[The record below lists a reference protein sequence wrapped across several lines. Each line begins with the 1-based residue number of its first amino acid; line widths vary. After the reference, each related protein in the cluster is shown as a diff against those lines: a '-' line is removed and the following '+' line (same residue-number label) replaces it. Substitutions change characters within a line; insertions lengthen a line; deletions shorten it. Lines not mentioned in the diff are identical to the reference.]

1 MSTFDPDAL
10 ECLAAIV
17 EEGGFERAAQR
28 LSITQSAV
36 SQRLRALEAQVGT
49 VLIVRSRPLKPTS
62 AGQLLL
68 KHTKQMRLLRADLER
83 DLKELAPSSTGGARE
98 EERISIAVN
107 ADSIA
112 TWALPAL
119 DELARQG
126 LPMEIIADDQ
136 DFTQEWLREGQVLG
150 CVTTL
155 KQALRG
161 CKVVPLGAMEY
172 VAVAQ
177 ADYAR
182 QHFPKGLGPHNFRDV
197 PFIAF
202 NRKDDM
208 QSEFVGKAF
217 GLKRVALNQ
226 LFVPSSEG
234 QVRAVLAG
242 WGASVVPE
250 LLARGLLEQGRLVNI
265 APSCTLPI
273 QLYWHCWNLE
283 SEVLD
288 TLTAALTQAAG
299 TALRGASGRHGRRAP
314 AAFRAAPAPW
324 LRRTVLRRAPAPC
337 LRDRAPAPR
346 HARCPMRPAARMKA
360 WRSVNTGIRR
370 EGSRPAGWRAS
381 IWLWM
386 SSRARSLPGSLNT
399 GILNQGMVG
408 SLSSRRPWIQL
419 STSARWPLWKATSAS
434 VRSAGSP
441 CGSTTQLLVQPLRC
455 QRGQPPEEVRLA
467 GCGDGEHQRRGG
479 GAEPREGWGPDCPVH
494 HGLRC

>member
-36 SQRLRALEAQVGT
+36 SQRLRALEAQIGT

-68 KHTKQMRLLRADLER
+68 KHTKQLRLLRADLER

-98 EERISIAVN
+98 EERIAIAIN

-119 DELARQG
+119 TELACQG
-126 LPMEIIADDQ
+126 LPLEIIHDDQ
-136 DFTQEWLREGQVLG
+136 DFTQEWLREGHVVG

-161 CKVVPLGAMEY
+161 CKVTSLGAMNY

-177 ADYAR
+177 PAYA
-182 QHFPKGLGPHNFRDV
+182 QKHCPKGLSPHNFRDM

-202 NRKDDM
+202 NRKDDG
-208 QSEFVGKAF
+208 QTEFVSKAF
-217 GLKRVALNQ
+217 GLKRVTLNQ
-226 LFVPSSEG
+226 MFVPSSEG

-242 WGASVVPE
+242 WGVAVVVE
-250 LLARGLLEQGRLVNI
+250 QLARGLIEQGQLVNI
-265 APSCTLPI
+265 APAYVLPI

-288 TLTAALTQAAG
+288 ALTEALKQA
-299 TALRGASGRHGRRAP
+299 S
-314 AAFRAAPAPW
+314 
-324 LRRTVLRRAPAPC
+324 
-337 LRDRAPAPR
+337 
-346 HARCPMRPAARMKA
+346 
-360 WRSVNTGIRR
+360 
-370 EGSRPAGWRAS
+370 
-381 IWLWM
+381 
-386 SSRARSLPGSLNT
+386 ARSL
-399 GILNQGMVG
+399 V
-408 SLSSRRPWIQL
+408 
-419 STSARWPLWKATSAS
+419 A
-434 VRSAGSP
+434 
-441 CGSTTQLLVQPLRC
+441 
-455 QRGQPPEEVRLA
+455 
-467 GCGDGEHQRRGG
+467 
-479 GAEPREGWGPDCPVH
+479 
-494 HGLRC
+494 